1 MDINIFGER
10 AQEFK
15 DLGYEGLNKRIKIL
29 SIAEANH
36 PWTVMRAAQLVDWK
50 STGETKRLI
59 NTY

>member
-10 AQEFK
+10 AQEIK
-15 DLGYEGLNKRIKIL
+15 DLDYESLNKRIKIL

-50 STGETKRLI
+50 SAGETKRII